1 MLCVMGETVV
11 VGYDGKEP
19 AKRALDHA
27 IAEAKATGGRLV
39 IVVAW
44 PMPLNPTFSGGS
56 LGYELEPPL
65 PVVQP
70 LAEPAALKPIV
81 DEALARA
88 TAAGVSAESVY
99 GVGDPARTIV
109 DAARDHQASKIVI
122 GHEHHTW
129 FGKLFGDNVEAE
141 VRREAGCDVV
151 VVD

>member
-1 MLCVMGETVV
+1 MGETVV

-19 AKRALDHA
+19 TKRALEHA

-39 IVVAW
+39 IAVTWA
-44 PMPLNPTFSGGS
+44 MPLNPLVSGGS
-56 LGYELEPPL
+56 LGFELEPPL

-70 LAEPAALKPIV
+70 LAEPPALKPIV
-81 DEALARA
+81 VEALARA
-88 TAAGVSAESVY
+88 SAEGVPAESVY
-99 GVGDPARTIV
+99 GVGDPARTII

-122 GHEHHTW
+122 GHDHHTW
-129 FGKLFGDNVEAE
+129 FGKLFGDDVEAE

>member
-1 MLCVMGETVV
+1 MGETVV
-11 VGYDGKEP
+11 VGYDGNEP
-19 AKRALDHA
+19 AKRALDYA
-27 IAEAKATGGRLV
+27 IAEAKASGGRLV
-39 IVVAW
+39 IAVSW
-44 PMPLNPTFSGGS
+44 SMPLNPTLSRGS
-56 LGYELEPPL
+56 LGFELEPPA

-70 LAEPAALKPIV
+70 LTEPAALKPII

-122 GHEHHTW
+122 GHDHHTW
-129 FGKLFGDNVEAE
+129 FGKLFGDNVEAG